1 MIELLKFIGLVE
13 NETIKLVKRKRF
25 GLVMII
31 LVALVTLFA
40 YAQQLTQQRTL
51 QKVGTLDWK
60 PVVQQQITDYES
72 RMRNAF
78 VPEDRK
84 KFYQYRIEQARY
96 YLEKGINPAAPGTAT
111 FVRTFMDLSVSL
123 LLPLLVVTLS
133 ADLVSSEWGEG
144 TIKLLLT
151 RPVKRWKI
159 LAAKY
164 TALVMFVSLTVMAAL
179 LIAAVVGGFFF
190 GWAGWSMPVATGFAV
205 AGGELDSST
214 AYNIPQWQYILCSYG
229 LGWVVCMVVATI
241 TFTISILVRHAAAAM
256 GLMLAALI
264 GGNILIDL
272 ASSWT
277 AAKYLFMVNMRITGY
292 LSGMVPPIE
301 GMSLPFSIMVLL
313 AWGAA
318 ALAVGFA
325 VFTKRDVL
333 A

>member
-1 MIELLKFIGLVE
+1 MV
-13 NETIKLVKRKRF
+13 
-25 GLVMII
+25 I

-40 YAQQLTQQRTL
+40 YAQQLSQQRML
-51 QKVGTLDWK
+51 QRVGTLDWK
-60 PVVQQQITDYES
+60 PVLQQQIADYES

-78 VPEDRK
+78 VSEDRK
-84 KFYQYRIEQARY
+84 KFYQFRIEQARY
-96 YLEKGINPAAPGTAT
+96 YLKQDINPAAPGTAT

-133 ADLVSSEWGEG
+133 ADLVSAEWGEG

-164 TALVMFVSLTVMAAL
+164 AALVMFVSLTVMAAFL
-179 LIAAVVGGFFF
+179 AAAVVGGLFF
-190 GWAGWSMPVATGFAV
+190 GWGGWTMPVATGFTV
-205 AGGELDSST
+205 TGGELDTST
-214 AYNIPQWQYILCSYG
+214 AYNISQYQYILRSYG
-229 LGWVVCMVVATI
+229 LGWVVCMAVATI
-241 TFTISILVRHAAAAM
+241 TFTISVLVRHAAATM

-264 GGNILIDL
+264 GGNILVDL

-277 AAKYLFMVNMRITGY
+277 AAKYLFMVNLRVTGY
-292 LSGMVPPIE
+292 LAGSVPPIE
-301 GMSLPFSIMVLL
+301 GMSLPFSLAVLL
-313 AWGAA
+313 GWGAA
-318 ALAVGFA
+318 ALIAGFW